1 MILSCGW
8 RISAISGGTAELDL
22 AREQDRRLTGY
33 GLALAASLGL
43 GLAVAVARFAF
54 EGGTDGQSVSMVRAW
69 FVVVL
74 VGAWCLATGRSL
86 VLTRR
91 VWLNCVGLGV
101 LLAYMFFGNIGAVQ
115 FIPVGVAA
123 LLFFVYP
130 PLVAVFTAV
139 LDRRFPS
146 PVKLLAFVIAFA
158 GLAVMLGV
166 GVRDLNPIGVAIGLG
181 AGVACAVNV
190 TWSGRVMGGTDSLV
204 VMFHMALVAALV
216 LSGLVVVSG
225 GVTAP
230 ITLSGW
236 WGAAGVVVLQG
247 CSIPLYFASIPL
259 IGVERSAIINNL
271 QPVASILFA
280 WAVFAEALT
289 IAQGVGGAMVLSGV
303 LIMQLFGKRA

>member
-1 MILSCGW
+1 M
-8 RISAISGGTAELDL
+8 DPVQ
-22 AREQDRRLTGY
+22 ARLGRLTGY

-69 FVVVL
+69 FVVAL

-86 VLTRR
+86 RVPGR
-91 VWLNCVGLGV
+91 VWWNCVGLGV

-130 PLVAVFTAV
+130 PLVAAFTAL

-146 PVKLLAFVIAFA
+146 PVKLLAFAIAFA

-166 GVRDLNPIGVAIGLG
+166 GIQGLNPIGVAIGLG

-204 VMFHMALVAALV
+204 VMFHMALVAAVV
-216 LSGLVVVSG
+216 LSGLVLATG
-225 GVTAP
+225 GLTAP
-230 ITLSGW
+230 LTSLGW
-236 WGAAGVVVLQG
+236 IGAAGVVILQG
-247 CSIPLYFASIPL
+247 CSIPLYFASIPF
-259 IGVERSAIINNL
+259 IGVERSALINNL

-289 IAQGVGGAMVLSGV
+289 PAQGIGGAMVLGGIV
-303 LIMQLFGKRA
+303 ILQVFGKRS